1 MKTILL
7 LALAS
12 LFLFGRAAAQTATVT
27 ADATTFAPGGGQVT
41 LTASIVYPSGTNIIT
56 GVVVKN
62 GGSGYT
68 TAPAVAFVGGGG
80 TGATATATVSGG
92 AVTAVTVTNAGS
104 GYADFPAVT
113 FTGGGGLGATADASV
128 LTPTALGFLFN
139 LPAGWALVS
148 TGGANVPQTAQP
160 VGTTAILEYAYS
172 SFPANVASFTVT
184 VSYPAGLVGNQTITP
199 SAIYRSPLTD
209 LTVAPLVF
217 TPAPVGPAITTQ
229 PVNATVAA
237 GAAASF
243 TVAASGT
250 PTPTIK
256 WQRSTDNGATFAD
269 ITADTVFSGVTTGT
283 LTVTSATLALS
294 GNKFRAVAGSTAG
307 SVTSNAATLT
317 VTQSPQITAQPANQS
332 VLIGGAAT
340 FAVAASGTAPLA
352 YQWYFTPVGSV
363 TAQSLNDAAGKLA
376 GTHAATL
383 IVSNVQVADAGDYV
397 CIVSG
402 ISPTAMSTAAQL
414 TIVPRLVRVVS
425 QTAAPGAI
433 IVVPIQLFASGAEN
447 TVTFSIQFDPTKL
460 TYTDSSLGA
469 DAVVGSTMTRNT
481 AQKDTGKLSYLIG
494 REPGTTFVAGT
505 RALLNLTFTVNA
517 GAADAS
523 SLAVSFG
530 DSPTARKIFDVTG
543 AVLPSAFVDGVVTVA
558 AGFEG
563 DVNGDGE
570 VDGGD
575 WVKLGRIVVGLD
587 AAPTGSVFTKADCA
601 PRTTRGDGTVDGGDW
616 VQLGRYVVG
625 LDVVQ
630 NTGGPSVPTP

>member
-41 LTASIVYPSGTNIIT
+41 LTASIVYPAGTNIIT

-104 GYADFPAVT
+104 GYADFPTLT

-269 ITADTVFSGVTTGT
+269 LSADATYTGVTT
-283 LTVTSATLALS
+283 ATLAIAVTTQAMS
-294 GNKFRAVAGSTAG
+294 GHKFRAVATNGVPSDATSTAA
-307 SVTSNAATLT
+307 VLT
-317 VTQSPQITAQPANQS
+317 VTQVPVIGTQASSQS
-332 VLIGGAAT
+332 VVVGGTAV
-340 FAVAASGTAPLA
+340 FAISASGLPAPT
-352 YQWYFTPVGSV
+352 YQWYFTPAGSS
-363 TAQSLNDAAGKLA
+363 TPQSLNDSSGKLS
-376 GTHAATL
+376 GTRTSTL
-383 IVSNVQVADAGDYV
+383 SVSAVQAADAGDYV
-397 CIVSG
+397 CVATNAGGSAT
-402 ISPTAMSTAAQL
+402 SAAAQL
-414 TIVPRLVRVVS
+414 SIADRVVRVVG
-425 QTAAPGAI
+425 QTAAPGATI
-433 IVVPIQLFASGAEN
+433 TVPVQLFAHGEEN
-447 TVTFSIQFDPTKL
+447 ALGFSLNFDPALL
-460 TYTDSSLGA
+460 TYQTSVLGSA
-469 DAVVGSTMTRNT
+469 
-481 AQKDTGKLSYLIG
+481 
-494 REPGTTFVAGT
+494 
-505 RALLNLTFTVNA
+505 
-517 GAADAS
+517 AADAS
-523 SLAVSFG
+523 MNVNSSQTSTGKIGIALAKPAGVTWSAGTQEIVKITFVLNAAAPNGSIATIGFGNTPIAFEVS
-530 DSPTARKIFDVTG
+530 SVTANTLPAGIQPGLIT
-543 AVLPSAFVDGVVTVA
+543 VL
-558 AGFEG
+558 AGFEA
-563 DVNGDGE
+563 DMNGSGTLTIT
-570 VDGGD
+570 D
-575 WVKLGRIVVGLD
+575 WVKVGRIVAGLD
-587 AAPTGSVFTKADCA
+587 PAPTGVDFMKADCA
-601 PRTTRGDGTVDGGDW
+601 PRSTLGSGTLTISDW
-616 VQLGRYVVG
+616 VQAGRYAAG
-625 LDVVQ
+625 LDPITPV
-630 NTGGPSVPTP
+630 GGPTSP